1 MDSFWIRTEREG
13 QDGGAK
19 DEALVSSLGNWA
31 GGLGGNGRRVSSGD
45 GGKGEGDMAGV
56 SCHCRR
62 LGVGGALPCSLG
74 SYPTTRSSVQPNQR
88 QLRLSVFPWPPI
100 KKVPQIAMLS

>member
-1 MDSFWIRTEREG
+1 MGSFWIRTEREG

-31 GGLGGNGRRVSSGD
+31 GGLWGSGRRVSSGD
-45 GGKGEGDMAGV
+45 GGEGEGDSAGV

-62 LGVGGALPCSLG
+62 QERGCPSLQPWVLPHH
-74 SYPTTRSSVQPNQR
+74 
-88 QLRLSVFPWPPI
+88 
-100 KKVPQIAMLS
+100 